1 MKISKEVKIGIAF
14 ILALV
19 ILYVGINFLK
29 GINIFKPSNSYTVV
43 FDDVS
48 GLALS
53 TPVLLN
59 GFQIG
64 LVNSMEL
71 DTKNNNRINVE
82 VNLNKGVKI
91 PKGSIMKLDVSIMG
105 TGSLII
111 EPTANTDYY
120 TSSDLIPGVKAKG
133 MIESMGSVLPEAG
146 NLIPKVDSI
155 LTSVQMLVS
164 NPALTQSINN
174 MEVIT
179 SELATASKELNVQ
192 LATLK
197 KDLPK
202 MMNDMTTIT
211 GNLAEKSE
219 EFKSID
225 IESTY
230 KSIDATVKNMESL
243 STKFNS
249 KDNSLGLLLNDK
261 SLHDS
266 LNSTLDNANL
276 LLQDVKE
283 NPSKYINVKVF

>member
-14 ILALV
+14 ILALI

-105 TGSLII
+105 SGSLII
-111 EPTANTDYY
+111 EQTANTDYY
-120 TSSDLIPGVKAKG
+120 TSSDLIPGVKNKG
-133 MIESMGSVLPEAG
+133 MIESVGSVLPEAG
-146 NLIPKVDSI
+146 NLLPKIDSI
-155 LTSVQMLVS
+155 LTNVQMLVG
-164 NPALTQSINN
+164 NPALAQSINN

-179 SELATASKELNVQ
+179 SELAAASKELNVQ
-192 LATLK
+192 LAALK

-202 MMNDMTTIT
+202 MMDDVSTIT
-211 GNLAEKSE
+211 GNLAQKSE

-243 STKFNS
+243 SSKFNS

-266 LNSTLDNANL
+266 LNSTLDNANH
-276 LLQDVKE
+276 LLQDMKE